1 MKLNIKAYEEQLSL
15 WPKNGQHIMAQYDE
29 NKIIV
34 YQAYRPEIGLFAAE
48 NQFFGG
54 PFSFNRMT
62 WIKPNFL
69 WMMYRNG
76 WGQKEGQEITL
87 AIHLKLNAF
96 ERYINEVVYS
106 TFKPELYQ
114 SKEKWQ
120 DQIKSSNAR
129 LQWDPD
135 HNPYGAKLERKAI
148 QVGLRNDLI
157 KSFSKDD
164 LVEVE
169 DISGFVKEQLEHVK
183 SKRLDLLKTPKEKP
197 FRFRNQALN
206 KKLELS

>member
-1 MKLNIKAYEEQLSL
+1 M
-15 WPKNGQHIMAQYDE
+15 
-29 NKIIV
+29 
-34 YQAYRPEIGLFAAE
+34 
-48 NQFFGG
+48 
-54 PFSFNRMT
+54 
-62 WIKPNFL
+62 
-69 WMMYRNG
+69 
-76 WGQKEGQEITL
+76 
-87 AIHLKLNAF
+87 
-96 ERYINEVVYS
+96 YS

-120 DQIKSSNAR
+120 DQVKSSNAR

-135 HNPYGAKLERKAI
+135 HNPYGTKLERKAI